1 MQRRVVVRKWQS
13 LIYLNKNDKDF
24 KLETTKVLIF
34 LELSTL
40 LIRRSPP
47 STSGGAIPIKNKKA
61 GPLTTHVNNQH
72 RIPKKLG
79 K

>member
-1 MQRRVVVRKWQS
+1 MTR
-13 LIYLNKNDKDF
+13 IF
-24 KLETTKVLIF
+24 KLDTANVLIF
-34 LELSTL
+34 LELCTL
-40 LIRRSPP
+40 LIRSWPS

-61 GPLTTHVNNQH
+61 RPLTTHVNNQH